1 MTSSLKPSVLRSVTA
16 SASAAAVLCALAVSA
31 TPASAVGTAADLG
44 AANSFAVLAGTG
56 ITNTGPTTLTGDIG
70 TFPTPTITGVGL
82 ITVNGTNHGADAV
95 TQQAKDD
102 LVNAYNVLA
111 RQPVDATVSR
121 DLGGQ
126 TLVPGVYFSAS
137 TMALTGELV
146 LDGKGD
152 PNAVF
157 VFQVGSSLTTATA
170 SSVRLI
176 NSAQSC
182 NVFWQLGASATLGT
196 TSTLRGS
203 VLALTSVTAN
213 TGAVVDGRLL
223 ARNGAVTLDTDTV
236 TRPSCATVP
245 PVVTPT
251 PTPTAGTI
259 PTTPTPTPTP
269 TAGTIPTTPTPTPTA
284 GTIPTTP
291 TPSPV
296 VGTPTP
302 SVGVPGDAT
311 SRQITKVPT
320 GGVATGDGSSAPAQ
334 SAWLLPGTML
344 AAAAVLVAGYT
355 ARRRQ
360 R

>member
-1 MTSSLKPSVLRSVTA
+1 MTSPLKLSVHRSVTA
-16 SASAAAVLCALAVSA
+16 SASVAAVLCALAVSA
-31 TPASAVGTAADLG
+31 TPASAVGTPADLG
-44 AANSFAVLAGTG
+44 VANSFAVLAGTG

-95 TQQAKDD
+95 TQQAKND
-102 LVNAYNVLA
+102 LVNAYDALA
-111 RQPVDATVSR
+111 RQPVDVTVSG

-182 NVFWQLGASATLGT
+182 NVFWQVGASATLAT

-223 ARNGAVTLDTDTV
+223 ARNGAVTLDTNTI

-245 PVVTPT
+245 AVVTPT
-251 PTPTAGTI
+251 PTPTAS
-259 PTTPTPTPTP
+259 
-269 TAGTIPTTPTPTPTA
+269 
-284 GTIPTTP
+284 TIPTTP
-291 TPSPV
+291 TPSAGG
-296 VGTPTP
+296 GTPTP
-302 SVGVPGDAT
+302 SVAIPGDAT
-311 SRQITKVPT
+311 KRQITKVPS

-344 AAAAVLVAGYT
+344 AAAAVFVAGYA

>member
-82 ITVNGTNHGADAV
+82 ITVNGTNHGAGAV

-223 ARNGAVTLDTDTV
+223 ARNGAVTLDTDTI

-245 PVVTPT
+245 AVVTPT
-251 PTPTAGTI
+251 PTPAASTI
-259 PTTPTPTPTP
+259 PT
-269 TAGTIPTTPTPTPTA
+269 
-284 GTIPTTP
+284 
-291 TPSPV
+291 PS
-296 VGTPTP
+296 TP
-302 SVGVPGDAT
+302 SVGITGDVANP
-311 SRQITKVPT
+311 QITEVPS

-344 AAAAVLVAGYT
+344 AVAAVLLAGYT

>member
-1 MTSSLKPSVLRSVTA
+1 M
-16 SASAAAVLCALAVSA
+16 AVSA

-56 ITNTGPTTLTGDIG
+56 ITNTGPTTLAGDIG

-95 TQQAKDD
+95 TQQAKND
-102 LVNAYNVLA
+102 LVNAYDVLA

-223 ARNGAVTLDTDTV
+223 ARNGAVTLDTDTI

-245 PVVTPT
+245 PVAT
-251 PTPTAGTI
+251 PTPTA
-259 PTTPTPTPTP
+259 
-269 TAGTIPTTPTPTPTA
+269 TATA

-291 TPSPV
+291 TPSEGV
-296 VGTPTP
+296 ATPTP
-302 SVGVPGDAT
+302 SVGTPRDAT
-311 SRQITKVPT
+311 NRQITQVPS

-344 AAAAVLVAGYT
+344 AAAAVFAAGYT

>member
-1 MTSSLKPSVLRSVTA
+1 MTSSLKLSVHRSVTA
-16 SASAAAVLCALAVSA
+16 SASVAAVLCALAVSA
-31 TPASAVGTAADLG
+31 TPASAVGTPADLG
-44 AANSFAVLAGTG
+44 VANSFAVLAGTG

-95 TQQAKDD
+95 TQQAKND
-102 LVNAYNVLA
+102 LVNAYDALA
-111 RQPVDATVSR
+111 RQPVDVTVSG

-182 NVFWQLGASATLGT
+182 NVFWQVGASATLAT

-223 ARNGAVTLDTDTV
+223 ARNGAVTLDTNTI
-236 TRPSCATVP
+236 TRSSCAAVP

-251 PTPTAGTI
+251 PTPAASTI
-259 PTTPTPTPTP
+259 PTPTPS
-269 TAGTIPTTPTPTPTA
+269 AGGA
-284 GTIPTTP
+284 
-291 TPSPV
+291 
-296 VGTPTP
+296 TPTP
-302 SVGVPGDAT
+302 SVGIPGDVANP
-311 SRQITKVPT
+311 QITEVPS
-320 GGVATGDGSSAPAQ
+320 GGVATGDGSSAPVQ
-334 SAWLLPGTML
+334 SAWLLPSTAL
-344 AAAAVLVAGYT
+344 AAAALFVAGYT

>member
-1 MTSSLKPSVLRSVTA
+1 MTSSLKLSVHRSVTA
-16 SASAAAVLCALAVSA
+16 SASVAAVLCALGVSA

-56 ITNTGPTTLTGDIG
+56 ITNTGPTTLAGDIG

-95 TQQAKDD
+95 TQQAKND
-102 LVNAYNVLA
+102 LVNAYDALA

-223 ARNGAVTLDTDTV
+223 ARNGAVTLDTDTI

-245 PVVTPT
+245 PVATPT
-251 PTPTAGTI
+251 PTATATAGTI
-259 PTTPTPTPTP
+259 PTTPTPT
-269 TAGTIPTTPTPTPTA
+269 ATPTA

-291 TPSPV
+291 TPSAGD
-296 VGTPTP
+296 GTPTP
-302 SVGVPGDAT
+302 SVGTPRDAT
-311 SRQITKVPT
+311 SRQITQVPT

-344 AAAAVLVAGYT
+344 AAAAVFVAGYT